1 MGREKRAR
9 LRRRTPE
16 ELVVAHITTKRPI
29 REEAKRY
36 NKQRIQHLLLR
47 KKNRHDHVKH
57 AWHSKYD
64 AMQLIQIKRN
74 RIPTHTYMVQVVLL
88 HDNLNID

>member
-9 LRRRTPE
+9 LKKVVGETSE

-36 NKQRIQHLLLR
+36 NKQRMQDLLLR
-47 KKNRHDHVKH
+47 QNNRHDHVNACM
-57 AWHSKYD
+57 AW
-64 AMQLIQIKRN
+64 
-74 RIPTHTYMVQVVLL
+74 
-88 HDNLNID
+88 